1 MENKM
6 RTDFKFVGS
15 FDDYMQ
21 CIKDLIRTSR
31 QERTEMGRSIREI
44 HFLENE
50 VEPNFEYFRE
60 CYDSHEDPEYVVSN
74 LKYNE
79 DELFR
84 KIDNITDNKILE
96 EVNSRCITKD
106 VISNAATDD
115 LEDEIEDRWDAIM
128 VKKSRLSVE
137 ELMDLLQEKGH
148 YSDYGNPKAVICEL
162 LGFYNSWSVSY
173 EEACAELKK
182 MF

>member
-21 CIKDLIRTSR
+21 CIKDLIKTSR
-31 QERTEMGRSIREI
+31 HESTEMGRSIREI
-44 HFLENE
+44 HFLEDE

-84 KIDNITDNKILE
+84 KPEHLTDSFILN
-96 EVNSRCITKD
+96 EVTSRCLTKD
-106 VISNAATDD
+106 VISNADTDD
-115 LEDEIEDRWDAIM
+115 LEDEVEDRWDATM
-128 VKKSRLSVE
+128 VHKSRLSVE
-137 ELMDLLQEKGH
+137 ELLDILREKGH
-148 YSDYGNPKAVICEL
+148 YSDYGDPKAVICEL

>member
-21 CIKDLIRTSR
+21 CIKDLIKASR
-31 QERTEMGRSIREI
+31 HESTEMGRSIREI
-44 HFLENE
+44 HFLEDE
-50 VEPNFEYFRE
+50 VEPNFQYFRE
-60 CYDSHEDPEYVVSN
+60 CYDSNETPEYVVSN
-74 LKYNE
+74 LKLNE

-84 KIDNITDNKILE
+84 KLDNITDYWITN
-96 EVNSRCITKD
+96 EVKYRSLSRDI
-106 VISNAATDD
+106 ISDADTDD
-115 LEDEIEDRWDAIM
+115 LEDELEDRWDTSM
-128 VKKSRLSVE
+128 VHKSKLTVE
-137 ELMDLLQEKGH
+137 DLLELLEKKGH
-148 YSDYGNPKAVICEL
+148 YTDYGKPKNVICEL

-182 MF
+182 LF

>member
-21 CIKDLIRTSR
+21 CIKDLIKTSR
-31 QERTEMGRSIREI
+31 HESTEMGRSIREI
-44 HFLENE
+44 HFLEDE

-84 KIDNITDNKILE
+84 KPEHLTDSFILN
-96 EVNSRCITKD
+96 EVTSRCLTRS
-106 VISNAATDD
+106 VISNADTDD
-115 LEDEIEDRWDAIM
+115 LEDEVEDRWDKTLYKLRDID
-128 VKKSRLSVE
+128 VE
-137 ELMDLLQEKGH
+137 DAVEILRSKGC
-148 YSDYGNPKAVICEL
+148 YYDYGTPKAVICEA
-162 LGFYNSWSVSY
+162 LGFSNSFAYTLDDVIN
-173 EEACAELKK
+173 EIKK
-182 MF
+182 IW